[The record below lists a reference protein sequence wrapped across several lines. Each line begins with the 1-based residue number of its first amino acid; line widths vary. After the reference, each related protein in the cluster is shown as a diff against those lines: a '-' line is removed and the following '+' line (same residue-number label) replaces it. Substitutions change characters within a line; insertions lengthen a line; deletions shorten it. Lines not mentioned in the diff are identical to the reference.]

1 MRALTWQGR
10 GDVQLSEVPDPGI
23 ELPTDVVV
31 QVTSPAICGSDPH
44 LYGPL
49 TPFMTR
55 PPR

>member
-10 GDVQLSEVPDPGI
+10 GNVQLSEVPDPGI
-23 ELPTDVVV
+23 ELPTDVVGR
-31 QVTSPAICGSDPH
+31 VTSTAICGSDPH

-55 PPR
+55 PPG